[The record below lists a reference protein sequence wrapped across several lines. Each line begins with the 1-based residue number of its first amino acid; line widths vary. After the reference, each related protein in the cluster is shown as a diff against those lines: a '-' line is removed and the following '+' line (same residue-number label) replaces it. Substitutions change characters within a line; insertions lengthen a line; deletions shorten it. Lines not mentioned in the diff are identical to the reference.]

1 MKDPKKKI
9 KDDDFKNVGDEDF
22 YPSNPNE
29 DDEEDWDEDDH
40 DRDADL
46 YGSYNDYGD
55 RQLIMKIT
63 FTAGR
68 MLCRPIRDF
77 LQRCKFDDLN
87 IEFYESSG
95 FLERTFMVKGNEKD
109 VTTVRHS
116 LYKWFKK
123 NNL

>member
-1 MKDPKKKI
+1 
-9 KDDDFKNVGDEDF
+9 
-22 YPSNPNE
+22 
-29 DDEEDWDEDDH
+29 
-40 DRDADL
+40 
-46 YGSYNDYGD
+46 
-55 RQLIMKIT
+55 MKIT